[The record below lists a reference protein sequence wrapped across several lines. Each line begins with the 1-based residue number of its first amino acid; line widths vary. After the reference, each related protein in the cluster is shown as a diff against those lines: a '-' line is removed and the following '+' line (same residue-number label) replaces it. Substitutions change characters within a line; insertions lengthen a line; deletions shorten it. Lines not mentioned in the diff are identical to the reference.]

1 MKNEIFLLSINMKKI
16 NLNKI
21 SEKEK
26 SHDNA
31 IYSCIGLNNGIV
43 ASGGVDC
50 LINLWK
56 KKLLFHFLLLGY
68 LINNF

>member
-1 MKNEIFLLSINMKKI
+1 MKKT

-26 SHDNA
+26 SHYNA

-43 ASGGVDC
+43 ASGGLDC

-56 KKLLFHFLLLGY
+56 KKLLFHFL
-68 LINNF
+68 

>member
-1 MKNEIFLLSINMKKI
+1 MKKT

-50 LINLWK
+50 LINFWK
-56 KKLLFHFLLLGY
+56 KKLSLHFF
-68 LINNF
+68 IISIFNK

>member
-1 MKNEIFLLSINMKKI
+1 MKKT

-21 SEKEK
+21 NEKEK

-50 LINLWK
+50 LIKFWK
-56 KKLLFHFLLLGY
+56 KKIIISFFY
-68 LINNF
+68 Y

>member
-1 MKNEIFLLSINMKKI
+1 MKKI

-50 LINLWK
+50 LINFWK
-56 KKLLFHFLLLGY
+56 KNYHFIFLLLVY
-68 LINNF
+68 LINNLKQNFVEKY

>member
-56 KKLLFHFLLLGY
+56 KIFY
-68 LINNF
+68 LNYLELNVN

>member
-1 MKNEIFLLSINMKKI
+1 MKKEIILLSVNMKKT

-50 LINLWK
+50 LIKFWK
-56 KKLLFHFLLLGY
+56 KKIIISFFY
-68 LINNF
+68 Y

>member
-1 MKNEIFLLSINMKKI
+1 MKKT

-21 SEKEK
+21 NEKEK

-50 LINLWK
+50 LINFWK
-56 KKLLFHFLLLGY
+56 KKLSLHFF
-68 LINNF
+68 IISIFNK

>member
-1 MKNEIFLLSINMKKI
+1 MKKEIILLSINMKKT

-56 KKLLFHFLLLGY
+56 KKIIISFFF
-68 LINNF
+68 IRIFNK

>member
-1 MKNEIFLLSINMKKI
+1 MKKEIILLSINMKKT

-50 LINLWK
+50 LINFWK
-56 KKLLFHFLLLGY
+56 KKLSLHFF
-68 LINNF
+68 IISIFNK

>member
-1 MKNEIFLLSINMKKI
+1 MKKEIILLSINMKKT

-21 SEKEK
+21 NEKEK

-56 KKLLFHFLLLGY
+56 KNYYFIFY
-68 LINNF
+68 Y